1 MRDLSPVEYRDGIVV
16 LLDQRALPGEVRHVQ
31 CSTVAEMAEAIRN
44 LTVRGAPAIGV
55 SAAYGM
61 ALAARQAPGDLQAA
75 LDEAASILAGTRP
88 TAVNLFWAINRM
100 QAKARGLVGKPREQV
115 ISVLENEAKAIHD
128 EDISMN
134 RRIGHHGAGLIRE
147 GTGILTHC
155 NAGALATGGFGTAL
169 GVVRA
174 AFAAGI
180 RFRVL
185 ATETRPVLQG
195 ARLTAWEL
203 AQDGIPVTLIT
214 DSMAAHFMAVG
225 KVDLVVVGADRI
237 AANGDVANKIGTYG
251 LAVLAQAHGIPFYVA
266 APCSTMDLSIPDGTS
281 ITIEERDPEEVKSI
295 GGTSI
300 APREVPAFNPAFDI
314 TPARYVTGIISERGV
329 LRPPYNLSLKAAI
342 LD

>member
-16 LLDQRALPGEVRHVQ
+16 LLDQRALPGEVRYIQ

-100 QAKARGLVGKPREQV
+100 QAKARGLVGQPREQV

-174 AFAAGI
+174 AFEAGI

-281 ITIEERDPEEVKSI
+281 ITIEERDPEEVKRI

-329 LRPPYNLSLKAAI
+329 LRPPYNLSLKAAM
-342 LD
+342 LN

>member
-1 MRDLSPVEYRDGIVV
+1 MKDISPVEYRDGTVV
-16 LLDQRALPGEVRHVQ
+16 LLDQRALPGEVRYVQ
-31 CSTVAEMAEAIRN
+31 CRTVTEMAEAIRN

-61 ALAARQAPGDLQAA
+61 AMAARQAPGDLQVA
-75 LDEAASILAGTRP
+75 LDEAASMLAGTRP

-100 QAKARGLVGKPREQV
+100 QAKARGLVGMPREEV
-115 ISVLENEAKAIHD
+115 VAVLENEAKAIHD
-128 EDISMN
+128 EDVSMN

-147 GTGILTHC
+147 GAGVLTHC

-174 AFAAGI
+174 AFEAGT

-195 ARLTAWEL
+195 ARLTTWEL
-203 AQDGIPVTLIT
+203 TQDGIPVTLIT

-225 KVDLVVVGADRI
+225 QVDLVVVGADRI

-251 LAVLAQAHGIPFYVA
+251 LSVLARAHGIPLYVA

-281 ITIEERDPEEVKSI
+281 IAIEERDPEEVRSI
-295 GGTSI
+295 GGKSV
-300 APREVPAFNPAFDI
+300 APREVPVLNPAFDI
-314 TPARYVTGIISERGV
+314 TPARYITGIISERGV
-329 LRPPYNLSLKAAI
+329 LRPPYEMSLKAAM